1 LTRYTGVATIWV
13 NYIYL
18 TEYSNEVKGKGGNE
32 MIAWWDSLDPT
43 VKILYF
49 IAIPSTL
56 VFVIQ
61 TVMAF
66 LGGIEGG
73 EGIATSD
80 TSGLDLDGG
89 FDGPDLS
96 EMPDAMDI
104 DDVHFGDG
112 GNPADFSIMRM
123 FTLQGIITFLMVT
136 GWSAIASISAGAKPS
151 LSILVGVALG
161 LVAMYAVA
169 KLIHASRRLTEN
181 GTLDVRNAIGES
193 AKVYIPIPEQGRG
206 EGKVTL
212 YLQGRYA
219 ECEAVTMGPEMLKT
233 GSTVRVVDARNG
245 VLVVE
250 AEEE

>member
-1 LTRYTGVATIWV
+1 
-13 NYIYL
+13 
-18 TEYSNEVKGKGGNE
+18 

-73 EGIATSD
+73 EGVAYSD

-151 LSILVGVALG
+151 LSIIVGVVLG
-161 LVAMYAVA
+161 VVAMYAVA

-181 GTLDVRNAIGES
+181 GTLDVRNAIGAN
-193 AKVYIPIPEQGRG
+193 AKVYIPIPEQGHG
-206 EGKVTL
+206 EEKVTL
-212 YLQGRYA
+212 YVQGRYA
-219 ECEAVTMGPEMLKT
+219 ECDAVTTEPELLRT
-233 GSTVRVVDARNG
+233 GTTVRIVDVRNG

-250 AEEE
+250 RDEK

>member
-1 LTRYTGVATIWV
+1 
-13 NYIYL
+13 
-18 TEYSNEVKGKGGNE
+18 

-181 GTLDVRNAIGES
+181 GTLDVRNAIGNS
-193 AKVYIPIPEQGRG
+193 GKVYIPIPANGRG
-206 EGKVTL
+206 EGKITMYV
-212 YLQGRYA
+212 QGRYA
-219 ECEAVTMGPEMLKT
+219 ECDAVNMGDEMLKT
-233 GSTVRVVDARNG
+233 GTTVRIVDVRNG

-250 AEEE
+250 ADEE

>member
-1 LTRYTGVATIWV
+1 
-13 NYIYL
+13 
-18 TEYSNEVKGKGGNE
+18 
-32 MIAWWDSLDPT
+32 MIVWWDSLDPT

-73 EGIATSD
+73 EGVAYSD

-151 LSILVGVALG
+151 LSIIVGVVLG
-161 LVAMYAVA
+161 VVAMYAVA

-181 GTLDVRNAIGES
+181 GTLDVRNAIGAN
-193 AKVYIPIPEQGRG
+193 AKVYIPIPEQGHG

-212 YLQGRYA
+212 YVQGRYA
-219 ECEAVTMGPEMLKT
+219 ECDAVTTEPELLRT
-233 GSTVRVVDARNG
+233 GTTVRIVDVRNG

-250 AEEE
+250 RDEE

>member
-1 LTRYTGVATIWV
+1 MNKLKTMNESSFLKLFMGVMSA
-13 NYIYL
+13 
-18 TEYSNEVKGKGGNE
+18 
-32 MIAWWDSLDPT
+32 A
-43 VKILYF
+43 
-49 IAIPSTL
+49 
-56 VFVIQ
+56 FVIA
-61 TVMAF
+61 AF
-66 LGGIEGG
+66 LMPDR
-73 EGIATSD
+73 ANAF
-80 TSGLDLDGG
+80 SGLWQIMSQPGKITTNYFHLGG
-89 FDGPDLS
+89 Y
-96 EMPDAMDI
+96 A
-104 DDVHFGDG
+104 
-112 GNPADFSIMRM
+112 A
-123 FTLQGIITFLMVT
+123 TFLNM
-136 GWSAIASISAGAKPS
+136 
-151 LSILVGVALG
+151 G

>member
-1 LTRYTGVATIWV
+1 
-13 NYIYL
+13 
-18 TEYSNEVKGKGGNE
+18 

-56 VFVIQ
+56 VFIIQ

-73 EGIATSD
+73 EGIAYSD

-89 FDGPDLS
+89 FDGPELAD
-96 EMPDAMDI
+96 MPDAMDI

-151 LSILVGVALG
+151 ISIIVGVILG
-161 LVAMYAVA
+161 IIAMYAVA

-181 GTLDVRNAIGES
+181 GTLDVRNAIGNS
-193 AKVYIPIPEQGRG
+193 GKVYIPIPANGRG
-206 EGKVTL
+206 EGKITMYV
-212 YLQGRYA
+212 QGRYA
-219 ECEAVTMGPEMLKT
+219 ECDAVNMGDEMLKT
-233 GSTVRVVDARNG
+233 GTTVRVVDVRNG

-250 AEEE
+250 ADEE

>member
-1 LTRYTGVATIWV
+1 
-13 NYIYL
+13 
-18 TEYSNEVKGKGGNE
+18 

-73 EGIATSD
+73 EGVAYSD

-151 LSILVGVALG
+151 LSIIVGVVLG
-161 LVAMYAVA
+161 VVAMYAVA

-181 GTLDVRNAIGES
+181 GTLDVRNAIG
-193 AKVYIPIPEQGRG
+193 ANVKVYIPIPEQGHG

-212 YLQGRYA
+212 YVQGRYA
-219 ECEAVTMGPEMLKT
+219 ECDAVTTEPELLRT
-233 GSTVRVVDARNG
+233 GTTVRIVDVRNG

-250 AEEE
+250 RDEE

>member
-1 LTRYTGVATIWV
+1 
-13 NYIYL
+13 
-18 TEYSNEVKGKGGNE
+18 

-73 EGIATSD
+73 EGVAYSD

-151 LSILVGVALG
+151 LSIIVGVVLG
-161 LVAMYAVA
+161 VVAMYAVA

-181 GTLDVRNAIGES
+181 GTLDVRNAIGAN
-193 AKVYIPIPEQGRG
+193 AKVYIPIPEQGHG
-206 EGKVTL
+206 EGEVTL
-212 YLQGRYA
+212 YVQGRYA
-219 ECEAVTMGPEMLKT
+219 ECDAVTTEPELLRT
-233 GSTVRVVDARNG
+233 GTTVRIVDVRNG

-250 AEEE
+250 RDEE

>member
-1 LTRYTGVATIWV
+1 
-13 NYIYL
+13 
-18 TEYSNEVKGKGGNE
+18 

-96 EMPDAMDI
+96 EMPDAVDI

>member
-1 LTRYTGVATIWV
+1 
-13 NYIYL
+13 
-18 TEYSNEVKGKGGNE
+18 
-32 MIAWWDSLDPT
+32 MIAWWDSLDST

-56 VFVIQ
+56 VFIIQ

-73 EGIATSD
+73 EGIAYSD

-89 FDGPDLS
+89 FDGPELAD
-96 EMPDAMDI
+96 MPDAMDI

-151 LSILVGVALG
+151 ISIIVGVILG
-161 LVAMYAVA
+161 MYAVA

-181 GTLDVRNAIGES
+181 GTLDVRNAIGNS
-193 AKVYIPIPEQGRG
+193 GKVYIPIPANGRG
-206 EGKVTL
+206 EGKITMYV
-212 YLQGRYA
+212 QGRYA
-219 ECEAVTMGPEMLKT
+219 ECDAVNMGDEMLKT
-233 GSTVRVVDARNG
+233 GTTVRIVDVRNG

-250 AEEE
+250 ADEE

>member
-1 LTRYTGVATIWV
+1 
-13 NYIYL
+13 
-18 TEYSNEVKGKGGNE
+18 
-32 MIAWWDSLDPT
+32 MIAWWDSLDST

-56 VFVIQ
+56 VFIIQ

-73 EGIATSD
+73 EGIAYSD

-89 FDGPDLS
+89 FDGPELAD
-96 EMPDAMDI
+96 MPDAMDI

-151 LSILVGVALG
+151 ISIIVGVILG
-161 LVAMYAVA
+161 IIAMYAVA

-181 GTLDVRNAIGES
+181 GTLDVRNAIGNS
-193 AKVYIPIPEQGRG
+193 GKVYIPIPANGRG
-206 EGKVTL
+206 EGKITMYV
-212 YLQGRYA
+212 QGRYA
-219 ECEAVTMGPEMLKT
+219 ECDAVNMGDEMLKT
-233 GSTVRVVDARNG
+233 GTTVRIVDVRNG

-250 AEEE
+250 ADEE

>member
-1 LTRYTGVATIWV
+1 
-13 NYIYL
+13 
-18 TEYSNEVKGKGGNE
+18 

-73 EGIATSD
+73 EGVAYSD

-151 LSILVGVALG
+151 LSIIVGVVLG
-161 LVAMYAVA
+161 VVAMYAVA

-181 GTLDVRNAIGES
+181 GTLDVRNAIGAN
-193 AKVYIPIPEQGRG
+193 AKVYIPIPEQGHG

-212 YLQGRYA
+212 YVQGRYA
-219 ECEAVTMGPEMLKT
+219 ECDAVTTEPELLRT
-233 GSTVRVVDARNG
+233 GTTVRIVDVRNG

-250 AEEE
+250 RDEE

>member
-1 LTRYTGVATIWV
+1 
-13 NYIYL
+13 
-18 TEYSNEVKGKGGNE
+18 

-73 EGIATSD
+73 EGVAYSD

-151 LSILVGVALG
+151 LSIIVGVILG
-161 LVAMYAVA
+161 VVAMYAVA

-181 GTLDVRNAIGES
+181 GTLDVRNAIGS
-193 AKVYIPIPEQGRG
+193 NAKVYIPIPEQGRG

-212 YLQGRYA
+212 YVQGRYA
-219 ECEAVTMGPEMLKT
+219 ECDAVTTEPELLRT
-233 GSTVRVVDARNG
+233 GTTVRIVDVRNG

-250 AEEE
+250 KDEE

>member
-1 LTRYTGVATIWV
+1 
-13 NYIYL
+13 
-18 TEYSNEVKGKGGNE
+18 
-32 MIAWWDSLDPT
+32 MIAWWNSLDST

-56 VFVIQ
+56 VFIIQ

-73 EGIATSD
+73 EGIAASD

-89 FDGPDLS
+89 LDGPDLG

-104 DDVHFGDG
+104 DDVQFGDG

-123 FTLQGIITFLMVT
+123 FTLQGVITFLMVT
-136 GWSAIASISAGAKPS
+136 GWSSIASISAGAAPGM
-151 LSILVGVALG
+151 SILLGVVLGVA
-161 LVAMYAVA
+161 AMYAVA

-181 GTLDVRNAIGES
+181 GTLDVRNAIGCS
-193 AKVYIPIPEQGRG
+193 GKVYIPIPAGGNG
-206 EGKVTL
+206 EGKITL
-212 YLQGRYA
+212 YVQGRYA
-219 ECEAVTMGPEMLKT
+219 ECDAVTMGEETLRT
-233 GSTVRVVDARNG
+233 GTAVRVVDMRNG

-250 AEEE
+250 EDKE

>member
-1 LTRYTGVATIWV
+1 
-13 NYIYL
+13 
-18 TEYSNEVKGKGGNE
+18 
-32 MIAWWDSLDPT
+32 MIAWWDSLDST

-49 IAIPSTL
+49 IASPSTL
-56 VFVIQ
+56 VFIIQ

-73 EGIATSD
+73 EGIAYSD

-89 FDGPDLS
+89 FDGPELAD
-96 EMPDAMDI
+96 MPDAMDI

-151 LSILVGVALG
+151 ISIIVGVILG
-161 LVAMYAVA
+161 IIAMYAVA

-181 GTLDVRNAIGES
+181 GTLDVRNAIGNS
-193 AKVYIPIPEQGRG
+193 GKVYIPIPANGRG
-206 EGKVTL
+206 EGKITMYV
-212 YLQGRYA
+212 QGRYA
-219 ECEAVTMGPEMLKT
+219 ECDAVNMGDEMLKT
-233 GSTVRVVDARNG
+233 GTTVRIVDVRNG

-250 AEEE
+250 ADEE

>member
-1 LTRYTGVATIWV
+1 
-13 NYIYL
+13 
-18 TEYSNEVKGKGGNE
+18 
-32 MIAWWDSLDPT
+32 MIAWWNGLDPT

-73 EGIATSD
+73 EGISYSD
-80 TSGLDLDGG
+80 TSGLDLDGS
-89 FDGPDLS
+89 FDGAGLS
-96 EMPDAMDI
+96 EMPDAMDV

-136 GWSAIASISAGAKPS
+136 GWSAIASISAGGKPS
-151 LSILVGVALG
+151 LSIIVGVVLG
-161 LVAMYAVA
+161 VIAMYAVA
-169 KLIHASRRLTEN
+169 KLIHASSRLTEN

-193 AKVYIPIPEQGRG
+193 AKVYIPIPGLAQG

-212 YLQGRYA
+212 YVQGRYA
-219 ECEAVTMGPEMLKT
+219 ECDAMTMEPEMLKT
-233 GSTVRVVDARNG
+233 GTSVRIVDVRNG

-250 AEEE
+250 TEE

>member
-1 LTRYTGVATIWV
+1 
-13 NYIYL
+13 
-18 TEYSNEVKGKGGNE
+18 
-32 MIAWWDSLDPT
+32 MDPT

-73 EGIATSD
+73 EGVAYSD

-89 FDGPDLS
+89 FDGTDLS

-151 LSILVGVALG
+151 LSIIVGVVLG
-161 LVAMYAVA
+161 VVAMYAVA

-181 GTLDVRNAIGES
+181 GTLDVRNTIGAN
-193 AKVYIPIPEQGRG
+193 AKVYIPIPEQGHG

-212 YLQGRYA
+212 YVQGRYA
-219 ECEAVTMGPEMLKT
+219 ECDAVTTEPELLRT
-233 GSTVRVVDARNG
+233 GTTVRIVDVRNG

-250 AEEE
+250 RDEE